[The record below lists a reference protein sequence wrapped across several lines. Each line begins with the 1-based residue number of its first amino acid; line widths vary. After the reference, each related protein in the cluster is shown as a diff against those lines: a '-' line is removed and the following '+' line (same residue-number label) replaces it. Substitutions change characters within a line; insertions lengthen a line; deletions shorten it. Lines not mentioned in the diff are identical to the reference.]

1 MPNSANPAGEPA
13 APGAASS
20 LAALDTVLAD
30 ARAGRID
37 IPALA
42 ARFRSA
48 TAASALP
55 PRYGEVLERI
65 LSQLE
70 SSALFSEESCSFSQ
84 TDLYDA
90 LADWLAK
97 AQAYTAKS

>member
-13 APGAASS
+13 A
-20 LAALDTVLAD
+20 LADLPQALAD

-84 TDLYDA
+84 ADLYDA
-90 LADWLAK
+90 LADWLTR
-97 AQAYTAKS
+97 AQAQGAKG

>member
-1 MPNSANPAGEPA
+1 MPNSANPAGEPT
-13 APGAASS
+13 
-20 LAALDTVLAD
+20 ALDGLSHTLD
-30 ARAGRID
+30 EARAGRTD

-42 ARFRSA
+42 RRLREA
-48 TAASALP
+48 TAASGLP

-84 TDLYDA
+84 ADLYDA
-90 LADWLAK
+90 LGDWLAR
-97 AQAYTAKS
+97 AQAQAAKG